1 MSKIT
6 DKLREYRTAGYYT
19 EFEYH
24 WTMTVDLDRCTGCE
38 ACVVACQAENNLP
51 IVGEKRMRQGREMKW
66 IRVERYW
73 DDEKAYPDARLN
85 FIPMLCQHCDEAPC
99 EIACPVFATYHNQDG
114 LNAQVYNR
122 CIGTRTCAV
131 YCPYEVRF
139 FNWFTYTWDEPL
151 EKQLNPD
158 VTVREKG
165 VMEKCTFCIQ
175 RINRAK
181 DRARDDDRRVEDGEV
196 QPACAQACPTDAIVF
211 GDRNDPE
218 SAVSRKMQDPRAYEV
233 LKELNTAPSVIYLKN
248 ARDPLPG
255 SGEEDHHAEESD
267 AHAARERGRPALDT
281 RGEARRRES
290 EARRASGAPE
300 PINAGK
306 TVA

>member
-1 MSKIT
+1 MT
-6 DKLREYRTAGYYT
+6 DKLREYRADGY
-19 EFEYH
+19 FAKFDYH
-24 WTMTVDLDRCTGCE
+24 WTMAIDLDRCTGCG

-51 IVGEKRMRQGREMKW
+51 IVGEKRVRQGREMKW
-66 IRVERYW
+66 LRVERYW
-73 DDEKAYPDARLN
+73 DGDYPHARLS
-85 FIPMLCQHCDEAPC
+85 FIPILCQQCDKAPC

-151 EKQLNPD
+151 EQQLNPD

-165 VMEKCTFCIQ
+165 VMEKCTFCVQ

-181 DRARDDDRRVEDGEV
+181 DAARDEDRRVADGEV
-196 QPACAQACPTDAIVF
+196 QPACAQSCPTDAIVF
-211 GDRNDPE
+211 GDRNDSD
-218 SAVSRKMQDPRAYEV
+218 SAVSRKMRDPRAYEV

-248 ARDPLPG
+248 AREPLHAANG
-255 SGEEDHHAEESD
+255 GGHHDGGAHAEAAEP
-267 AHAARERGRPALDT
+267 HAAA
-281 RGEARRRES
+281 GEPRMAEVES
-290 EARRASGAPE
+290 AV
-300 PINAGK
+300 
-306 TVA
+306 T